1 VKTVLEELET
11 YNNNVRLSKKT
22 LSNYNY
28 LLKKFISYL
37 SDEMNTKAKDI
48 YLDKVILLKDS
59 SGQPLKY
66 IPINSLI
73 IDNYFLFLKDKSY
86 YVLKDNYKAL
96 MSFFRFLENNYFF
109 ENPMIHIK
117 FQLKDYLPE
126 KKFAKVLTRGNILKL
141 LNAIVT
147 HSNDLMTDI
156 LLFTLLISTGCR
168 ISEILNLKCEDIDF
182 ENDTFLLVK
191 TKTKRQRTIFLRTG
205 MGSEIQK
212 YALKS
217 NRKACDYLFIKDSKK
232 KYTRNDVDILLK
244 KYLQLANLP
253 SINIH
258 GLRHTFATLMA
269 DQGSPIDI
277 IRQLLGH
284 ESLITTKEYIHPHY
298 VRNKNFHIPNNEL
311 IFDYLKKKL

>member
-1 VKTVLEELET
+1 MKTVLEELET

-141 LNAIVT
+141 LNSIVT

-182 ENDTFLLVK
+182 ENDTFLLIK
-191 TKTKRQRTIFLRTG
+191 TKTKHQRMIFLRTG
-205 MGSEIQK
+205 MGHEIQK

-217 NRKACDYLFIKDSKK
+217 NRKASDYLFIKDSKK

>member
-1 VKTVLEELET
+1 MKTVLDELEI

-37 SDEMNTKAKDI
+37 SDEMNTNAKDI

-66 IPINSLI
+66 IPINNLI

-96 MSFFRFLENNYFF
+96 MSFFRFLENNYLF

-141 LNAIVT
+141 LNSIVT

-168 ISEILNLKCEDIDF
+168 ISEILNLKCEDIDY

-191 TKTKRQRTIFLRTG
+191 TKTKHQRMIFLRTG

-217 NRKACDYLFIKDSKK
+217 HREASDYLFIKDSKK

-253 SINIH
+253 SINLH

-298 VRNKNFHIPNNEL
+298 VRNKNFHIPNNEF